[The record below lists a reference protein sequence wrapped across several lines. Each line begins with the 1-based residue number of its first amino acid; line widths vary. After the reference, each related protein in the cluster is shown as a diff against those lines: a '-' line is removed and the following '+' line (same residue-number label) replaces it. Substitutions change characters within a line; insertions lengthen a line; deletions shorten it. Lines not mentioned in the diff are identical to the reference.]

1 MAFRLMSALAGA
13 AKSASTNI
21 RERDKEFRVSLKNT
35 AADLAKEAKNV
46 IAERTKA
53 ATSYTNKGRQ
63 LMDEYG
69 LNEGQVQALLSGGVE
84 RYDSFVKDV
93 QSGALRHI
101 RAGKKDPFN
110 IKNYVQDTLFASTNV
125 DNPAETAYM
134 SLADQAKLYGNISV
148 PSTVD
153 ASSSAA
159 GISAQTQ
166 SLFGGIS
173 QEDVEKRL
181 GTFTGAEQYSGPG
194 FASSGY
200 AYQAPAVN
208 LDTELSMQTA
218 AAGVDKTRSDIAVN
232 TQSIARSKQQVKN
245 MITDEKIANDV
256 NKRAAEKAKLFNPA
270 ELSNLQA
277 TTDRINQAISNDQL
291 KGDALELE
299 LGILYSTQ
307 GATIEKAELQNDLIR
322 AQIIETG
329 TYKDAEELAYS
340 SIAVADKAE
349 ADLAEMKASGN
360 FDSTKIAKQQA
371 IATSARKSADENLK
385 LMGDQVSEDLFSKIN
400 LDNSFSKKLQAASTA
415 LDVGMKFSSMGD
427 AISGMADGKM
437 PQFLTAFDSVV
448 KDLNTSYGKYTAGKN
463 FVAGKKDA
471 YKNAIDTY
479 SRKTTFI
486 DAKEPATRTAV
497 LSKREAGEVADLGVF
512 ELVRPPKELKPDQ
525 NNTPPTAAAI
535 AKNDADK
542 KAFNAK
548 LNKLA
553 ELAKPGDITTIPTK
567 DGTNRIYVMGSTG
580 KWLIQ

>member
-13 AKSASTNI
+13 AKSASANI

-84 RYDSFVKDV
+84 RYDSFIKDV
-93 QSGALRHI
+93 QSGALRHV
-101 RAGKKDPFN
+101 RAGEKEPFN
-110 IKNYVQDTLFASTNV
+110 VREYVQDTLFASTNV
-125 DNPAETAYM
+125 DNPAETTYM

-153 ASSSAA
+153 AASAAA

-166 SLFGGIS
+166 SIFGGLS
-173 QEDVEKRL
+173 QEDVQKRL

-200 AYQAPAVN
+200 AYQAPAVG
-208 LDTELSMQTA
+208 LDTELAMQAADANIRKTESGIEVDEQAVKLSKQRVKSMIEDT
-218 AAGVDKTRSDIAVN
+218 KIAV
-232 TQSIARSKQQVKN
+232 
-245 MITDEKIANDV
+245 DV
-256 NKRAAEKAKLFNPA
+256 NKRTAEKEKLFQGP
-270 ELSNLQA
+270 ELAALRAN
-277 TTDRINQAISNDQL
+277 TNRINQSISNDQL
-291 KGDALELE
+291 KGEALEAE
-299 LGILYSTQ
+299 LATIYATQ

-349 ADLAEMKASGN
+349 ADLAEMKASGDFN
-360 FDSTKIAKQQA
+360 ETQITKQQA
-371 IATSARKSADENLK
+371 IATSARNSANENLK
-385 LMGDQVSEDLFSKIN
+385 LLGNQVSEDLFSKIN
-400 LDNSFSKKLQAASTA
+400 LDTSFGKKLQTASS
-415 LDVGMKFSSMGD
+415 LFNVGMEFSSMGD
-427 AISGMADGKM
+427 AIAGISKGKM

-448 KDLNTSYGKYTAGKN
+448 KDLNTSYGKFEAGRNFIAGKRN
-463 FVAGKKDA
+463 AYKDA
-471 YKNAIDTY
+471 INAY
-479 SRKTTFI
+479 ANETTFI
-486 DAKEPATRTAV
+486 DATDKTTRAKV
-497 LSKREAGEVADLGVF
+497 LEDREKDQVVNFGVF
-512 ELVRPPKELKPDQ
+512 ELVRPPKQLKGAGA
-525 NNTPPTAAAI
+525 TAAAI
-535 AKNDADK
+535 AQNDADK
-542 KAFNAK
+542 KTFNAK

-553 ELAKPGDITTIPTK
+553 ENAKPGDITTVKTK
-567 DGTNRIYVMGSTG
+567 SGQTRIYVMGSTG

>member
-13 AKSASTNI
+13 AKSASKNI
-21 RERDKEFRVSLKNT
+21 RERDEEFRVSLKNT

-46 IAERTKA
+46 ISERTKA

-93 QSGALRHI
+93 QSGALRHV

-110 IKNYVQDTLFASTNV
+110 IKNYVQESLFASTNV

-153 ASSSAA
+153 AASSAA

-166 SLFGGIS
+166 SVFGGIS
-173 QEDVEKRL
+173 QEDVQKRL

-200 AYQAPAVN
+200 AYQAPAVG
-208 LDTELSMQTA
+208 LDTELAMQA
-218 AAGVDKTRSDIAVN
+218 ADANIRKVESGIKVDE
-232 TQSIARSKQQVKN
+232 QSIERSKQQVKS
-245 MITDEKIANDV
+245 MIADTKIAVDV
-256 NKRAAEKAKLFNPA
+256 NKRTAEKEKLFQGP
-270 ELSNLQA
+270 ELAALKAN
-277 TTDRINQAISNDQL
+277 TDRINQAISNDQL
-291 KGDALELE
+291 KGDALEAE
-299 LGILYSTQ
+299 LATIYATQ

-360 FDSTKIAKQQA
+360 FDSDAITRQQA
-371 IATSARKSADENLK
+371 IATSARNSADENLK

-400 LDNSFSKKLQAASTA
+400 LDTSFSKKLQAASTA

-471 YKNAIDTY
+471 YKKAIDTY

-486 DAKEPATRTAV
+486 DAKKPATRTDV
-497 LSKREAGEVADLGVF
+497 LDKRKAGEVADFGMF
-512 ELVRPPKELKPDQ
+512 ELVRPSKTDDEATKKTFTTKL
-525 NNTPPTAAAI
+525 TA
-535 AKNDADK
+535 
-542 KAFNAK
+542 
-548 LNKLA
+548 LA
-553 ELAKPGDITTIPTK
+553 EMAKPGDITTIPTK
-567 DGTNRIYVMGSTG
+567 DGTNRIYVMGSAG
-580 KWLIQ
+580 KWLQQ